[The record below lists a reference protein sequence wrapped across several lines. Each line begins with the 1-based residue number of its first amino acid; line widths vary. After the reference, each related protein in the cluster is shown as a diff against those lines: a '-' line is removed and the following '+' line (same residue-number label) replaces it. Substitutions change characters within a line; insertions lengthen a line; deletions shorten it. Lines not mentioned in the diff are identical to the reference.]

1 MILLSANKSSPIR
14 CFSQLSLFHSC
25 YQSFIPPKSQLQQM
39 IWKTEWQ
46 TWWDFVGMKLLF
58 VKFPFGTEMRMS
70 QQNHEGGWSGIGMA
84 TVGIHPNDFD
94 LYPNKIPPGRVV
106 QNCQIWISFDN
117 TFHSD
122 VFNDQN
128 GQNVLMISLPS
139 KSFEMNLELL
149 IFNEIP

>member
-106 QNCQIWISFDN
+106 QNCPCDIFLWLHKAFCGHASHVEVLISSILFWSLTWISEEER
-117 TFHSD
+117 
-122 VFNDQN
+122 
-128 GQNVLMISLPS
+128 
-139 KSFEMNLELL
+139 KSER
-149 IFNEIP
+149 

>member
-94 LYPNKIPPGRVV
+94 LYPNKMPPGRVV
-106 QNCQIWISFDN
+106 QNCPGGIINALLNCSILSKKRIRFWFWEERYISVWKLKIH
-117 TFHSD
+117 FH
-122 VFNDQN
+122 
-128 GQNVLMISLPS
+128 
-139 KSFEMNLELL
+139 
-149 IFNEIP
+149 